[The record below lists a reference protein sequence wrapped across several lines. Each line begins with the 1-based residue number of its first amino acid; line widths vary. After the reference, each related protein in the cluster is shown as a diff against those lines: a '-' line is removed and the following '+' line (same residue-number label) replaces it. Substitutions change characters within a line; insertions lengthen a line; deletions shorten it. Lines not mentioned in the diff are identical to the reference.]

1 MAQIDDLIAT
11 YLNAVET
18 EGKSVRTIKSYRD
31 SLASF
36 RLVGRRLGFPDA
48 VGDHDVT
55 HVYAFLAELRARRG
69 RSGRATTTP
78 IYQNH
83 HHRTLGAF
91 FSWCRRMG
99 YLDAERTHVFAR
111 VPLARIER
119 KAPRPFSEEEIER
132 LLAGCDRS
140 RMTGCRNYALLLFLL
155 DNGVRSQE
163 CASVQLDE
171 VDWERRRV
179 LVHGKGAKQRW
190 VGIGERTAD
199 ALRDYVARFR
209 GEQAGA
215 LFLGRHGEGMADGHS
230 FYVLLGRLAKRAGVE
245 KANPHR
251 FRYSFATWAI
261 ASGAR
266 ELDVQLL
273 LGHSSPQMT
282 QHYARAY
289 DSEQAVAAHAAQRGF
304 EVTHETVRAWEF
316 RFAPLVSEQ
325 LRAKRRGRAG
335 VSWYLDET
343 YVKVGGRWCYLYRAI
358 DHRGD
363 LIDSMLSERRDKH
376 AARRFLRRLVGV
388 AAGKPARI
396 TTDLHPAY
404 RRAIRWI
411 IGRKAWHRTTQYLNN
426 YTEQSHR
433 GVKQRYYPMLGFGSF
448 QSASRFCAAFDALR
462 QYFRVRHRGE
472 AHVPLAVE
480 RRLFL
485 SYFPRSIARHLGAA
499 LDLPA
504 AGVTHR
510 PLLAEGEWPAEE
522 RGSRSP
528 LRLGGEIVG
537 YWVRT
542 RSRAGPLAAHAAWR
556 TDRRRPPPW
565 CYGSAAAHARLRRCG
580 RRGGS
585 HEPPGRAIL
594 DNPARSGGTM

>member
-31 SLASF
+31 SLATF

-48 VGDHDVT
+48 VEDHDVT

-99 YLDAERTHVFAR
+99 YLDPERTHVFAR

-140 RMTGCRNYALLLFLL
+140 RMIGCRNYALLLFLL

-230 FYVLLGRLAKRAGVE
+230 FYVLLGRLAKRVW
-245 KANPHR
+245 R
-251 FRYSFATWAI
+251 
-261 ASGAR
+261 R
-266 ELDVQLL
+266 EGEPAPFPLQLRH
-273 LGHSSPQMT
+273 LGDRLGC
-282 QHYARAY
+282 ARARR
-289 DSEQAVAAHAAQRGF
+289 AVAA
-304 EVTHETVRAWEF
+304 
-316 RFAPLVSEQ
+316 
-325 LRAKRRGRAG
+325 
-335 VSWYLDET
+335 
-343 YVKVGGRWCYLYRAI
+343 
-358 DHRGD
+358 
-363 LIDSMLSERRDKH
+363 
-376 AARRFLRRLVGV
+376 
-388 AAGKPARI
+388 
-396 TTDLHPAY
+396 
-404 RRAIRWI
+404 
-411 IGRKAWHRTTQYLNN
+411 
-426 YTEQSHR
+426 
-433 GVKQRYYPMLGFGSF
+433 
-448 QSASRFCAAFDALR
+448 
-462 QYFRVRHRGE
+462 
-472 AHVPLAVE
+472 
-480 RRLFL
+480 
-485 SYFPRSIARHLGAA
+485 
-499 LDLPA
+499 
-504 AGVTHR
+504 R
-510 PLLAEGEWPAEE
+510 PLLAADDPTLRAG
-522 RGSRSP
+522 
-528 LRLGGEIVG
+528 LRLRTGGRG
-537 YWVRT
+537 AR
-542 RSRAGPLAAHAAWR
+542 GPQPRGTAHFDA
-556 TDRRRPPPW
+556 RRRPCGCERSPTRERRP
-565 CYGSAAAHARLRRCG
+565 RLAFLA
-580 RRGGS
+580 
-585 HEPPGRAIL
+585 E
-594 DNPARSGGTM
+594 RSE

>member
-31 SLASF
+31 SLATF

-48 VGDHDVT
+48 VEDHDVT
-55 HVYAFLAELRARRG
+55 HVYAFLAEVRARRG

-99 YLDAERTHVFAR
+99 YLDPERTHVFAR

-140 RMTGCRNYALLLFLL
+140 RMIGCRNYALLLFLL

-289 DSEQAVAAHAAQRGF
+289 DSEQAVAAHAALSPVGQLTSTRG
-304 EVTHETVRAWEF
+304 A
-316 RFAPLVSEQ
+316 
-325 LRAKRRGRAG
+325 AG
-335 VSWYLDET
+335 
-343 YVKVGGRWCYLYRAI
+343 GG
-358 DHRGD
+358 
-363 LIDSMLSERRDKH
+363 
-376 AARRFLRRLVGV
+376 AARREPPSPRAHPSPSVEPTTCFPRLNGVSDVVRSEAAGASPDAPPARKEGRMSTTKAEIKAGTDPRREVQGRAAHLRGRRATTSGSTSCSVTATCYTSPSARRARPSPARPRTATASGRSPRRPRAASRGARRRLG
-388 AAGKPARI
+388 
-396 TTDLHPAY
+396 
-404 RRAIRWI
+404 W
-411 IGRKAWHRTTQYLNN
+411 
-426 YTEQSHR
+426 
-433 GVKQRYYPMLGFGSF
+433 
-448 QSASRFCAAFDALR
+448 
-462 QYFRVRHRGE
+462 
-472 AHVPLAVE
+472 
-480 RRLFL
+480 
-485 SYFPRSIARHLGAA
+485 
-499 LDLPA
+499 
-504 AGVTHR
+504 
-510 PLLAEGEWPAEE
+510 
-522 RGSRSP
+522 
-528 LRLGGEIVG
+528 
-537 YWVRT
+537 
-542 RSRAGPLAAHAAWR
+542 RSRP
-556 TDRRRPPPW
+556 
-565 CYGSAAAHARLRRCG
+565 
-580 RRGGS
+580 
-585 HEPPGRAIL
+585 
-594 DNPARSGGTM
+594 